1 MRNVF
6 IFTLLAA
13 FSLGALADH
22 HKGDQDGK
30 ARDHKGML
38 KQADQDGDG
47 VVSTQ
52 EHEQALENMA
62 DKRRERFSK
71 MDSDGD
77 GSLTR
82 EEARAAKR
90 ERREKMK
97 EKHKQKRN

>member
-77 GSLTR
+77 GSLSK
-82 EEARAAKR
+82 EEARAARR
-90 ERREKMK
+90 EYREKMR
-97 EKHKQKRN
+97 EKYQQQHK